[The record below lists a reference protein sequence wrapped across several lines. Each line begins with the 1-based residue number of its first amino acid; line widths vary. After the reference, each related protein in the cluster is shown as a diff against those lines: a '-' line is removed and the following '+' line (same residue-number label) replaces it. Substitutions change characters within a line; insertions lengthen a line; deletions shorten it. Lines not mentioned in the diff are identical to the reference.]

1 MAHTELDLRERRAI
15 EDMLNAKVP
24 VSKIA
29 AEIGIHRSTVYREIK
44 RNFFTDDELPQLN
57 GYFGMTAQRSAAERR
72 ARRRKLVRI
81 PELRE
86 AVIDRLQEGWS
97 PEQIAGRLRIEP
109 RAPYRICHET
119 IYQYV
124 YSESGK
130 SQELGRYLPERQK
143 KRKPRYARK
152 ARDRVFP
159 LETSIH
165 NRPDEINDRSQ
176 FGNWEGDLMIF
187 ERAQGNANVAT
198 LIERKTRYTVLLR
211 NHDRKSRP
219 LMNKLINEM
228 SPLPANAR
236 RSITFDR
243 GLEFSSWRELHKGM
257 GTKSWF
263 CDPQAPWQKGSVE
276 NMNKRVRRYLPR
288 DTALLSLPN
297 RYMRSICDRLN
308 ATPRK
313 CLGYRTPAEAFRDEL
328 MKLGRR

>member
-1 MAHTELDLRERRAI
+1 MQADVVDT
-15 EDMLNAKVP
+15 
-24 VSKIA
+24 
-29 AEIGIHRSTVYREIK
+29 
-44 RNFFTDDELPQLN
+44 
-57 GYFGMTAQRSAAERR
+57 
-72 ARRRKLVRI
+72 
-81 PELRE
+81 
-86 AVIDRLQEGWS
+86 
-97 PEQIAGRLRIEP
+97 
-109 RAPYRICHET
+109 
-119 IYQYV
+119 
-124 YSESGK
+124 
-130 SQELGRYLPERQK
+130 
-143 KRKPRYARK
+143 
-152 ARDRVFP
+152 
-159 LETSIH
+159 
-165 NRPDEINDRSQ
+165 
-176 FGNWEGDLMIF
+176 
-187 ERAQGNANVAT
+187 QGNANVAT

-211 NHDRKSRP
+211 NNDRKSRP

-243 GLEFSSWRELHKGM
+243 GFEFTSWRELHKGM

-328 MKLGRR
+328 MKLERT

>member
-1 MAHTELDLRERRAI
+1 
-15 EDMLNAKVP
+15 MLQAKATKT
-24 VSKIA
+24 KIA
-29 AEIGIHRSTVYREIK
+29 EVLGRDRSTIHREIK
-44 RNFFTDDELPQLN
+44 RNWWHDEDVPQAD
-57 GYFGMTAQRSAAERR
+57 GYWHVTAQTLADRR
-72 ARRRKLVRI
+72 YMKRRKL
-81 PELRE
+81 EQHEDLRNE
-86 AVIDRLQEGWS
+86 VIGKLKTGWS
-97 PEQIAGRLRIEP
+97 PEQIAGRLKIEP
-109 RAPYRICHET
+109 RAPHRICHET

-124 YSESGK
+124 YSDNGQ
-130 SQELGRYLPERQK
+130 SQELGRYLPERQR

-198 LIERKTRYTVLLR
+198 LIERKTRYTLLLR
-211 NHDRKSRP
+211 NNDRKSRP

-228 SPLPANAR
+228 SPLPADAR

-243 GLEFSSWRELHKGM
+243 GFEFTSWRELHKGM
-257 GTKSWF
+257 GTKAWF

-297 RYMRSICDRLN
+297 RYMKSICDRLN

-328 MKLGRR
+328 MKLEET